1 MLLSP
6 PKAISLAEHP
16 SDIIAHAAV
25 LIERGQRF
33 ALITSVGIEGG
44 AAREVGSLAIVDER
58 GDMVGYLSNGCID
71 KDIQLH
77 ALAALESDSKKLI
90 RYGDGSQFA
99 DLKLPCGGALSVLI
113 DPNPDLADL
122 TRLNQSFLARETGV
136 LTFEL
141 PETSGGPGHH
151 VSFEY
156 RPQVRLVLA
165 GRGAIFRA
173 MAQVGHSIGFQIC
186 CLSPDQEDLHAVRA
200 ICAMEPVHLVS
211 PRQTIAMAEVDRHS
225 AVLTLFHDHD
235 WEPELLRAALKT
247 PAQYIGCLGSRRTHQ
262 ARLEHLQ
269 YLGVA
274 EEDCARLHGPIG
286 LVPSLRDAPLIAVS
300 ALSELVS
307 HFSSSISQCEADAS
321 VNERL
326 TA

>member
-1 MLLSP
+1 MNLS
-6 PKAISLAEHP
+6 KRKSISLAEHP

-25 LIERGQRF
+25 LIGQGKRF

-44 AAREVGSLAIVDER
+44 AAREVGSLAVIDAS

-77 ALAALESDSKKLI
+77 ALDALESDSKKLI

-113 DPNPDLADL
+113 DPNPDREALL
-122 TRLNQSFLARETGV
+122 RLHRAFEARGTGALSFDI
-136 LTFEL
+136 
-141 PETSGGPGHH
+141 PEPHRGIAPR
-151 VSFEY
+151 VRFEY

-173 MAQVGHSIGFQIC
+173 MAEVGHSIGFQIC
-186 CLSPDQEDLHAVRA
+186 CLSPDQEDLEAVSEVCHLA
-200 ICAMEPVHLVS
+200 PVHLVS
-211 PRQTIAMAEVDRHS
+211 PRQEISMTEVDAHS

-235 WEPELLRAALKT
+235 WEPELLRAAVRT

-262 ARLEHLQ
+262 ARLDHLQ
-269 YLGVA
+269 FLGVSA
-274 EEDCARLHGPIG
+274 EDRARLHGPIG

-307 HFSSSISQCEADAS
+307 HFSSSISESATSEIA
-321 VNERL
+321 
-326 TA
+326 